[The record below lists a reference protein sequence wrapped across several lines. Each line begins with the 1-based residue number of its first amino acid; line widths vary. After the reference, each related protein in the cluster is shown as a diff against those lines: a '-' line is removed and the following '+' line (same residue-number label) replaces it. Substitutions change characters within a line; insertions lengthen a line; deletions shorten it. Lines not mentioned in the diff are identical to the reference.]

1 MGILDRFKDVF
12 KHPFNKKNIKIEEI
26 NVQQKEKDDAHNK
39 DYEAQATKAIDDCN
53 TYNALVG
60 LINAE
65 RYNMRDEINELADF
79 FNSLGYEAEYISPL
93 NFGLERFRNV
103 KVNKFEFDYDKV
115 NSTNLFGQK
124 SRLSEATESSQ
135 RADENR
141 KRSIDEITTE
151 KSFLNLAKEIAKI
164 YLPIVASVK
173 DAIKKTILPELNG
186 IQAFLYAAAVV
197 DTIANDEEPTS
208 EICANEITEYENHP
222 LYHQHYLLF
231 KNAKD
236 YYTLI
241 KNFFERAVL
250 TDILN
255 DPKTAEK
262 EKDNFGKEAE
272 AIKEKLQ
279 EIEALAAFRR

>member
-1 MGILDRFKDVF
+1 MIILDKL
-12 KHPFNKKNIKIEEI
+12 KNMINPFNKKIEEI
-26 NVQQKEKDDAHNK
+26 NVQQKEKDDNHNK

-93 NFGLERFRNV
+93 NFGLESFRNLNV
-103 KVNKFEFDYDKV
+103 KKVESVYYDQV
-115 NSTNLFGQK
+115 NSTNLFGLK
-124 SRLSEATESSQ
+124 SRLLEATESSQ
-135 RADENR
+135 RANESR

-164 YLPIVASVK
+164 YLPIVALVK
-173 DAIKKTILPELNG
+173 DAIKKTLLPELNG

-197 DTIANDEEPTS
+197 DAIANDEEPTS

-241 KNFFERAVL
+241 KSFFERAVL
-250 TDILN
+250 TNILN
-255 DPKTAEK
+255 DPKTAEN
-262 EKDNFGKEAE
+262 EKDNFEKEAKV
-272 AIKEKLQ
+272 IKEKLQ
-279 EIEALAAFRR
+279 EIEAVAAFRR

>member
-1 MGILDRFKDVF
+1 MIILDKL
-12 KHPFNKKNIKIEEI
+12 KNMINPFNKKIEEI
-26 NVQQKEKDDAHNK
+26 NVQQKEKDDNHNK

-93 NFGLERFRNV
+93 NFGLESFRNLNV
-103 KVNKFEFDYDKV
+103 KKVESVYYDQV

-124 SRLSEATESSQ
+124 SRLLEATESSQ
-135 RADENR
+135 RANESR

-164 YLPIVASVK
+164 YLPIVALVK
-173 DAIKKTILPELNG
+173 DAIKKTLLPELNG

-197 DTIANDEEPTS
+197 DAIANDEEPTS

-241 KNFFERAVL
+241 KSFFERAVL
-250 TDILN
+250 TNILN
-255 DPKTAEK
+255 DPKTAEN
-262 EKDNFGKEAE
+262 EKDNFEKEAKV
-272 AIKEKLQ
+272 IKEKLQ
-279 EIEALAAFRR
+279 EIEAVAAFRR